1 MGFRVFI
8 VRRSNFILTALLA
21 LAALACNLSVS
32 LPSFSTPPPAPTTAP
47 VPIPTPTPLHT
58 LSAGHTAQNDAARLY
73 FAERRII
80 DVYKRVAPA
89 VVNITTQM
97 LQRDFFFDVVPAEG
111 SRAVHKNY
119 SG

>member
-47 VPIPTPTPLHT
+47 VPIPTPTPLPT
-58 LSAGHTAQNDAARLY
+58 VSAGHTALIDAAGLD